1 MSVIPT
7 YDAEQ
12 LAGMLAILPDVDSV
26 ELKLTVPDD
35 FQRSAVRLLGIDPLD
50 AVLRQVAFVDTPDL
64 QLSSAGVVLR
74 ARRTQRRPADL
85 TVKLRP
91 AVPSDVPAGFRNHDG
106 FKVELDASPA
116 GYTCSCSLTVEA
128 PDRRV
133 RKVMTGARGIRG
145 LLDDDQRR
153 LLSERL
159 PDGVGADDLVVLGPV
174 NLLKC
179 RFRAKGYPRRLVAEL
194 WMLPDGSRILELST
208 KAPPDVAFQA
218 AAETKALLAGKGL
231 DLSAPQET
239 KTRAVL
245 AALTAP
251 DGERTAGDGEP
262 DER

>member
-1 MSVIPT
+1 MSAIPT

-35 FQRSAVRLLGIDPLD
+35 FQRSAVRILGIDPLD

-64 QLSSAGVVLR
+64 RLSSAGVVLR
-74 ARRTQRRPADL
+74 ARRTQRKPGDL

-91 AVPSDVPAGFRNHDG
+91 ALPSDVPAGFRSHKG

-116 GYTCSCSLTVEA
+116 GYTCSCSFTVEA

-133 RKVMTGARGIRG
+133 RKLMTGARGVRG

-153 LLSERL
+153 LLDERL
-159 PDGVGADDLVVLGPV
+159 PDNVGPDELVVLGPI

-179 RFRAKGYPRRLVAEL
+179 RFQVKGYPRRLVAEL
-194 WMLPDGSRILELST
+194 WVLPDGSRILELST
-208 KAPPDVAFQA
+208 KAPPDMAFQA

-231 DLSAPQET
+231 DLGSPQET
-239 KTRAVL
+239 KTRAAL
-245 AALTAP
+245 AALTSP
-251 DGERTAGDGEP
+251 DRVRTAGDGAHES
-262 DER
+262 R

>member
-1 MSVIPT
+1 MSVPT

-12 LAGMLAILPDVDSV
+12 LTGMLALLPDVDSV

-35 FQRSAVRLLGIDPLD
+35 FQRSAVRELGIDPLD

-64 QLSSAGVVLR
+64 RLSSAGVVLR
-74 ARRTQRRPADL
+74 ARRTQRKPADL

-91 AVPSDVPAGFRNHDG
+91 AMPNDVPDGYRGHPG

-116 GYTCSCSLTVEA
+116 GYTCSCSLTVEV

-133 RKVMTGARGIRG
+133 RKLMLGTRGVHR
-145 LLDDDQRR
+145 LLDDDQRA
-153 LLSERL
+153 LLGSRL
-159 PDGVGADDLVVLGPV
+159 PEDVSVDDLTVLGPV

-179 RFRAKGYPRRLVAEL
+179 RFRAKGYPRRMVAEL
-194 WMLPDGSRILELST
+194 WGLPDGARILELST
-208 KAPPDVAFQA
+208 KAPPAEAFQA
-218 AAETKALLAGKGL
+218 AAESRALLAGKGL
-231 DLSAPQET
+231 DLTAPQET

-251 DGERTAGDGEP
+251 GAS
-262 DER
+262 

>member
-1 MSVIPT
+1 MSAVPT

-35 FQRSAVRLLGIDPLD
+35 FQRSAVRILGIDPLD

-64 QLSSAGVVLR
+64 RLSSAGVVLR

-91 AVPSDVPAGFRNHDG
+91 AMPSDVPEGFRDHDG

-128 PDRRV
+128 RDGRV
-133 RKVMTGARGIRG
+133 RKVMTGARGVRG
-145 LLDDDQRR
+145 LLDDDQRK
-153 LLSERL
+153 LLDERL
-159 PDGVGADDLVVLGPV
+159 PDDVGPDDLVVLGPI

-179 RFRAKGYPRRLVAEL
+179 RFRAKGYPRRMVAEL
-194 WMLPDGSRILELST
+194 WVLPDGSRILELST

-231 DLSAPQET
+231 DLGSPQET
-239 KTRAVL
+239 KTRAAL

-251 DGERTAGDGEP
+251 DGGRTARNGEP
-262 DER
+262 DEG

>member
-1 MSVIPT
+1 MSAIPT

-12 LAGMLAILPDVDSV
+12 LADMLVILPDVDSV

-35 FQRSAVRLLGIDPLD
+35 FQRSAVRILGIDPLD

-64 QLSSAGVVLR
+64 RLSRAGVVLR
-74 ARRTQRRPADL
+74 ARRTQRRPGDL

-91 AVPSDVPAGFRNHDG
+91 AMPSDVPAGFRGHDG

-128 PDRRV
+128 RDRQV
-133 RKVMTGARGIRG
+133 RKLMTGARGVRG
-145 LLDDDQRR
+145 LLDDDQRK
-153 LLSERL
+153 LLDERV
-159 PDGVGADDLVVLGPV
+159 PDDVGPDDLVVLGPI
-174 NLLKC
+174 NLLKS
-179 RFRAKGYPRRLVAEL
+179 RFRVKGYPRRMVAEL
-194 WMLPDGSRILELST
+194 WVLPDGSRILELST

-231 DLSAPQET
+231 DLGAPQET
-239 KTRAVL
+239 KTRAAL

-251 DGERTAGDGEP
+251 ESQGVGEP
-262 DER
+262 DET